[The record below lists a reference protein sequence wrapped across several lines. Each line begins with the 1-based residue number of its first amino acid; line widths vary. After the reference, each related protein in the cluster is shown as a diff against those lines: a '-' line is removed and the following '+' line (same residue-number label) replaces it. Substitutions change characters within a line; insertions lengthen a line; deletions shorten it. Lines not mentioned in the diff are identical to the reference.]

1 MHVLHTNIL
10 FTIQHDIIDTKR
22 ISLECVVDNA
32 QKILQDPKCA
42 HLFCKQTYLFLLMVH
57 CNNITMTKEKVLST
71 MFLLILELPKCIR
84 KDFAI

>member
-10 FTIQHDIIDTKR
+10 LTIQHDIIDTKR
-22 ISLECVVDNA
+22 ISLECVVDIA

-57 CNNITMTKEKVLST
+57 CNNITLTKSPFNHVLT
-71 MFLLILELPKCIR
+71 YIGIT
-84 KDFAI
+84 